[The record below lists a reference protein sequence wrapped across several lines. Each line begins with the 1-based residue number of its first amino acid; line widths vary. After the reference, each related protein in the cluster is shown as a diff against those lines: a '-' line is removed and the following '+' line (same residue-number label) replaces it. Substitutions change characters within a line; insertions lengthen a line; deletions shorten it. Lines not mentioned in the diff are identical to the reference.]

1 MYVYLSKILPL
12 FVMPLG
18 VVLFLVVVSLVL
30 LRYGKHRVGAGVL
43 ALALVVLWVA
53 SMPVVAQIIYG
64 SVESGYPAV
73 PLEEVPNSDCIVVLG
88 GVVAAPLPPRID
100 MEFNGTVDRVHK
112 TAELYRAGKASMV
125 IVTAGNQPWT
135 QSAWAEADLIR
146 ELLAKWGVPKEAV
159 LLEGSSRNTRENALF
174 SKNIIDSI
182 SCKKPL
188 LVTSAVHM
196 PRAMGAFRSV
206 GVEPFAVSTDVRV
219 VDVSFPVVMD
229 FLPSAAAL
237 SMTSEALREWVGQ
250 KVYAVQGWN

>member
-1 MYVYLSKILPL
+1 M
-12 FVMPLG
+12 
-18 VVLFLVVVSLVL
+18 
-30 LRYGKHRVGAGVL
+30 
-43 ALALVVLWVA
+43 
-53 SMPVVAQIIYG
+53 
-64 SVESGYPAV
+64 
-73 PLEEVPNSDCIVVLG
+73 
-88 GVVAAPLPPRID
+88 AAPLPPRID

-159 LLEGSSRNTRENALF
+159 MLEGSSRNTRENALF

-182 SCKKPL
+182 DCKKSL

-250 KVYAVQGWN
+250 KVYQVQGWN